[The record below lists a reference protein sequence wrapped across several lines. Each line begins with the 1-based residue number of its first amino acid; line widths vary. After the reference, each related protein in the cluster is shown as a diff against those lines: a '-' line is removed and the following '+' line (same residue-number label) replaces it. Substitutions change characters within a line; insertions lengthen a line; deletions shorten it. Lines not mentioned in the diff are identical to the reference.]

1 MKGAKWIC
9 NILVAGAILVSNHTS
24 AMPPEHVKYDVVIRN
39 GTVVDGTGRP
49 GYVADVAIRGDHIV
63 FIGKVPEK
71 GTVTVDAGGLVVA
84 PGFIDMHNHS
94 EYSLLVDGHGPSFS
108 LQGVTLQ
115 VFGEDDSMGPVGG
128 KRIPPDLPPGVKLT
142 WNTLGEFLDTL
153 ERRGT
158 ASNFCSYVGSGAV
171 RAIVVGYENRP
182 ATPVEIEEEKRIVRE
197 AMAEGAMGL
206 SSALSYVPN
215 IYMSTEELTA
225 LAKEAAAAGGIY
237 ATHIRTVN
245 GRDPEAVREAIV
257 IGEGAS
263 LPVHLFHLNSV
274 ASTSADKFLSIIREA
289 RQRGVKVTADAY
301 PYTWGI
307 TGLSDYLPVWAQADG
322 IDSMLARL
330 RDPEQRRRIAK
341 GFRTEEP
348 FYLTSWDRVRLGVS
362 DPAINGKLVS
372 EVAEMRHKDAD
383 DVYMDIVL
391 EQRGKG
397 LVIDRNNEEATLK
410 EVMLEPYVS
419 VGTDGSAVDL
429 QNMDK
434 LRDNDLVSPLLH
446 PRHLGTFPRWLAKY
460 VREEHLMTLEEAI
473 RRMTSLAAETLGLND
488 RGVLAP
494 YKFAD
499 VVVFDP
505 NAITDK
511 ATYEDPN
518 HYSEGVRYLLVN
530 GKFVVQD
537 GKVTSALPGRALRR
551 SGYQTKGIRTNPN

>member
-1 MKGAKWIC
+1 
-9 NILVAGAILVSNHTS
+9 
-24 AMPPEHVKYDVVIRN
+24 
-39 GTVVDGTGRP
+39 
-49 GYVADVAIRGDHIV
+49 
-63 FIGKVPEK
+63 
-71 GTVTVDAGGLVVA
+71 
-84 PGFIDMHNHS
+84 
-94 EYSLLVDGHGPSFS
+94 
-108 LQGVTLQ
+108 
-115 VFGEDDSMGPVGG
+115 
-128 KRIPPDLPPGVKLT
+128 
-142 WNTLGEFLDTL
+142 
-153 ERRGT
+153 
-158 ASNFCSYVGSGAV
+158 
-171 RAIVVGYENRP
+171 
-182 ATPVEIEEEKRIVRE
+182 
-197 AMAEGAMGL
+197 
-206 SSALSYVPN
+206 
-215 IYMSTEELTA
+215 
-225 LAKEAAAAGGIY
+225 
-237 ATHIRTVN
+237 
-245 GRDPEAVREAIV
+245 
-257 IGEGAS
+257 
-263 LPVHLFHLNSV
+263 VHLFHLNSV
-274 ASTSADKFLSIIREA
+274 ASTSADKFLPIIREA
-289 RQRGVKVTADAY
+289 RQRGVKITADAY

-372 EVAEMRHKDAD
+372 QVAEMRHKDAD

-391 EQRGKG
+391 EQGGKG
-397 LVIDRNNEEATLK
+397 IVIDRNNEETTLK
-410 EVMLEPYVS
+410 EVMREPYVS

-494 YKFAD
+494 DKFAD

-551 SGYQTKGIRTNPN
+551 SGYQTKGVRANPN

>member
-1 MKGAKWIC
+1 MSGIKWIG
-9 NILVAGAILVSNHTS
+9 NIFAAVAIVFAGHASPVPTKQ
-24 AMPPEHVKYDVVIRN
+24 KYDVVIRN

-49 GYVADVAIRGDHIV
+49 GFVADVAIQNDKIV
-63 FIGKVPEK
+63 SI
-71 GTVTVDAGGLVVA
+71 GTVTGDGTVTIEAKGLVVA
-84 PGFIDMHNHS
+84 PGFIDMLSHS

-115 VFGEDDSMGPVGG
+115 VFGEGESMGPVGG
-128 KRIPPDLPPGVKLT
+128 KRTPPDLPPGVKLT

-158 ASNFCSYVGSGAV
+158 ASNFCSYVGSGGV
-171 RAIVVGYENRP
+171 RATVVGYENRP
-182 ATPVEIEEEKRIVRE
+182 ATPVEIEEEKKIVRE

-225 LAKEAAAAGGIY
+225 LAKEAAAVGGIY
-237 ATHIRTVN
+237 ASHIRSVN
-245 GRDPEAVREAIV
+245 GRNPEAVREAIA
-257 IGEGAS
+257 IGEGAG

-274 ASTSADKFLSIIREA
+274 ASTSADKFLAIIREA

-307 TGLSDYLPVWAQADG
+307 TGLSDYLPVWAQAG
-322 IDSMLARL
+322 GLEAMLARL

-372 EVAEMRHKDAD
+372 EVAEIRHKDAD
-383 DVYMDIVL
+383 DVYMDIIL
-391 EQRGKG
+391 EQRGRG
-397 LVIDRNNEEATLK
+397 IVIDKNNEESALR
-410 EVMLEPYVS
+410 EVVLEPYVS
-419 VGTDGSAVDL
+419 VGTDGSAVDISE
-429 QNMDK
+429 MDK
-434 LRDNDLVSPLLH
+434 QRDNDLVSPLLH
-446 PRHLGTFPRWLAKY
+446 PRHLGTFPRWFAKY

-494 YKFAD
+494 DKFAD

-505 NAITDK
+505 NTITDK

-518 HYSEGVRYLLVN
+518 HYSEGIRYLLVN
-530 GKFVVQD
+530 GKIVVQD

-551 SGYQTKGIRTNPN
+551 TGYQKDHLYSHN

>member
-1 MKGAKWIC
+1 
-9 NILVAGAILVSNHTS
+9 
-24 AMPPEHVKYDVVIRN
+24 
-39 GTVVDGTGRP
+39 
-49 GYVADVAIRGDHIV
+49 
-63 FIGKVPEK
+63 
-71 GTVTVDAGGLVVA
+71 
-84 PGFIDMHNHS
+84 
-94 EYSLLVDGHGPSFS
+94 
-108 LQGVTLQ
+108 
-115 VFGEDDSMGPVGG
+115 MGPVGG
-128 KRIPPDLPPGVKLT
+128 KRTPPDLPPGVKLT

-158 ASNFCSYVGSGAV
+158 ASNFCSYVGSGGV
-171 RAIVVGYENRP
+171 RATVVGYENRP
-182 ATPVEIEEEKRIVRE
+182 ATPVEIEEEKKIVRE

-225 LAKEAAAAGGIY
+225 LAKEAAAVGGIY
-237 ATHIRTVN
+237 ASHIRSVN
-245 GRDPEAVREAIV
+245 GRNPEAVREAIA
-257 IGEGAS
+257 IGEGAG

-274 ASTSADKFLSIIREA
+274 ASTSADKFLAIIREA

-307 TGLSDYLPVWAQADG
+307 TGLSDYLPVWAQAG
-322 IDSMLARL
+322 GLEAMLARL

-372 EVAEMRHKDAD
+372 EVAEIRHKDAD
-383 DVYMDIVL
+383 DVYMDIIL
-391 EQRGKG
+391 EQRGRG
-397 LVIDRNNEEATLK
+397 IVIDKNNEESALR
-410 EVMLEPYVS
+410 EVVLEPYVS
-419 VGTDGSAVDL
+419 VGTDGSAVDISE
-429 QNMDK
+429 MDK
-434 LRDNDLVSPLLH
+434 QRDNDLVSPLLH
-446 PRHLGTFPRWLAKY
+446 PRHLGTFPRWFAKY

-494 YKFAD
+494 DKFAD

-505 NAITDK
+505 NTITDK

-518 HYSEGVRYLLVN
+518 HYSEGIRYLLVN
-530 GKFVVQD
+530 GKIVVQD

-551 SGYQTKGIRTNPN
+551 TVYQKDHLYSHN